1 MKRFKENMRLNK
13 KVIVRTALC
22 AVLVSALGYSFVAK
36 SETKLI
42 PFQGKL
48 TDASGQ
54 VISDGA
60 IVVQFKMY
68 DAPVGGQAKWNGEV
82 QMLSVNGGLVNTI
95 LGTKASLKNV
105 DFSSPTYLEIT
116 IDANG
121 NNEIGPEDPPLLPR
135 QSIVPAVYAVE
146 SGNAKKLNGHDWS
159 AVFSNGDPETGTING
174 AKLADQS
181 VDTKQ
186 IANNAVTT
194 TQIKAEAVTMDKI
207 ASGAVTSSQLAKNSV
222 TATHVADGE
231 ITTAKLAKNAVTT
244 DKIAEK
250 SITTGL
256 MANREIVD
264 AYETEAP
271 IGSIAQSKGTDLN
284 FSVQALAPNHAIV
297 PGTSLKLTTSGRP
310 VMIMLKPYDGKDG
323 HIRFDGGAQVVLYRN
338 SSLNAGF
345 TRLGGPGVVSMSPT
359 AVTFIDIPP
368 AGVQSYEIYCGKF
381 DSRNTVIYQYV
392 KLIAFEL

>member
-1 MKRFKENMRLNK
+1 MQLNNK
-13 KVIVRTALC
+13 TIVRTALC
-22 AVLVSALGYSFVAK
+22 AVLVSALGYSFAAK

-54 VISDGA
+54 VIDDGA

-82 QMLSVNGGLVNTI
+82 QMLSVNGGLVNTT

-121 NNEIGPEDPPLLPR
+121 DNQIGPEDPPLLPR

-159 AVFSNGDPETGTING
+159 AIFGSNDPTGKIPGN
-174 AKLADQS
+174 KLADGS
-181 VDTKQ
+181 IGTKQ
-186 IANNAVTT
+186 IADGAVKS
-194 TQIKAEAVTMDKI
+194 TQI
-207 ASGAVTSSQLAKNSV
+207 ASGAVTSAQVANGAITSAKIAKNSV
-222 TATHVADGE
+222 TTD
-231 ITTAKLAKNAVTT
+231 KLAAEAVTSDQLAKDSVTT

-256 MANREIVD
+256 MGERKRVIAS
-264 AYETEAP
+264 ETAAP
-271 IGSIAQSKGTDLN
+271 VGSMAISKALDNGYTLN
-284 FSVQALAPNHAIV
+284 AITPNWEKIPNMSV
-297 PGTSLKLTTSGRP
+297 KLTTSGRP
-310 VMIMLKPYDGKDG
+310 VMIMLQRGSIMVYGYVDFRLRRDGTDIHWADICHHTDTKGKVTHTPSSVMTFVDMDASAG
-323 HIRFDGGAQVVLYRN
+323 EHEYSLHAYKGASHEDVRFYGDMYL
-338 SSLNAGF
+338 L
-345 TRLGGPGVVSMSPT
+345 
-359 AVTFIDIPP
+359 
-368 AGVQSYEIYCGKF
+368 
-381 DSRNTVIYQYV
+381 
-392 KLIAFEL
+392 AFEL